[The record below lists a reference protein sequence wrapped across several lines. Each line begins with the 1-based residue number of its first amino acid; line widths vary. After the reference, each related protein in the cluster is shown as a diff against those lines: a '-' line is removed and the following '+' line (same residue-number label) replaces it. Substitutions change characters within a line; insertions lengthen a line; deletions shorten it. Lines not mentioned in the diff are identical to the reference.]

1 MKKKNIVGMI
11 IFISLL
17 LAAIF
22 MLISTKA
29 SEKTFEAVILNTVIQ
44 SDGEVR
50 LIVERTTQIYANPN
64 NSLAISSETSLVDEK
79 GNRAEIAAFQSGTH
93 VKVRLK
99 DAFIEETPFYYPT
112 VYEIR
117 IIK

>member
-50 LIVERTTQIYANPN
+50 LIVERTTQIYADPN
-64 NSLAISSETSLVDEK
+64 AISSETSLVDEK
-79 GNRAEIAAFQSGTH
+79 GNRVEIAALQSGTH